1 VDLRDGRPALKLK
14 AAAFRLL
21 ALAVPAGAL
30 LALFAASELV
40 LRLRGV
46 PEPADPALAPAGQLA
61 SAKDP
66 ALGWIFPPSTE
77 GVFRRGAGEVVE
89 RTNRLGLR
97 SPEIVDGGAVRVVVT
112 GDSFAF
118 GWGVPERDAFPRR
131 LEAMLRERLP
141 GRAVEVVNAA
151 VPGYSVLQ
159 QRAMVERLADELT
172 IDAVVSTFS
181 LSNDMIDEV
190 RIRRFAPDRLTEY
203 APRPLAE
210 NSRLARLIG
219 RSRVLGWIDLRT
231 RGAQFQVGNVLP
243 GSVRLAAESLGELVT
258 ACRERGVPILLV
270 LVPRRAEIA
279 DSGIPRLVARAM
291 TGGGRRAWERVVREQ
306 EVGGVD
312 LTAAVAA
319 ANEREAAY
327 LPDDA
332 HWTPAGHEAVAR
344 ALVEPVAEL
353 LLVP

>member
-1 VDLRDGRPALKLK
+1 VDLRDGRPTLKLK

-21 ALAVPAGAL
+21 ALAVAAGVL
-30 LALFAASELV
+30 LVLFAAAELV
-40 LRLRGV
+40 LRVRGR
-46 PEPADPALAPAGQLA
+46 PEPADPSLAPAGQLA

-97 SPEIVDGGAVRVVVT
+97 SPEIVGGGAVRVVVT

-141 GRAVEVVNAA
+141 ERAVEVVNAA
-151 VPGYSVLQ
+151 VPGYSVWQ
-159 QRAMVERLADELT
+159 QRAMVERLTDELT

-219 RSRVLGWIDLRT
+219 RSRVLAWIDLRT
-231 RGAQFQVGNVLP
+231 RGAQFQIGNVLP
-243 GSVRLAAESLGELVT
+243 GSVRVAGESLGELVA
-258 ACRERGVPILLV
+258 ACRERDLPVLLV
-270 LVPRRAEIA
+270 LVPRRAEVVGA
-279 DSGIPRLVARAM
+279 GIPRLVARGM
-291 TGGGRRAWERVVREQ
+291 TRGARRMWERVLEERDVA
-306 EVGGVD
+306 GVD
-312 LTAAVAA
+312 LTAAVAVA
-319 ANEREAAY
+319 SEREAAY
-327 LPDDA
+327 LPDDP
-332 HWTPAGHEAVAR
+332 HWTPAGHEAVAG
-344 ALVEPVAEL
+344 ALVEPLVEL
-353 LLVP
+353 LAGD